1 MIKFVIPKI
10 VFVIFLIVSG
20 INIYAQQEPMKVI
33 LDTDLDSD
41 IDDAAALAALHHFAN
56 EGKVEILATISSSAL
71 PGSVELID
79 IINSYY
85 NRPDIPVAKP
95 EQGAPAKEW
104 IVKHEQV
111 SREFPYDV
119 SITNASTSNHVYRKI
134 LSQQEDNSV
143 IIISLGYLNNLSEL
157 LQTGPDE
164 YSDLGGKGLVH
175 KKVRAYYCMAG
186 RYPAD
191 TADKESKAGNFRPDP
206 EASIYVE
213 KHWPT
218 RLVYT
223 GGGDFAWAV
232 ACGNALKETE
242 IDNPVRRIYELGKG
256 WKSDNWEHHS
266 ADIITVYVAVE
277 GIDPFFHEIKTG
289 YNYFDRYGRNRWVTD
304 HDNPLRSYVSKFQND
319 TNINEVKRMFDFI
332 ISQKPL

>member
-1 MIKFVIPKI
+1 MNQLINTK
-10 VFVIFLIVSG
+10 IFLILVLIFAG
-20 INIYAQQEPMKVI
+20 IRIYGQQEPIKVI

-85 NRPDIPVAKP
+85 NRPDILVAKP

-119 SITNASTSNHVYRKI
+119 TIKTAPTSNRVYRKI
-134 LSQQEDNSV
+134 LSQQEDNSL

-164 YSDLGGKGLVH
+164 YSNLSGKELVQ
-175 KKVRAYYCMAG
+175 KKVHTYYCMAG

-191 TADKESKAGNFRPDP
+191 TADKKSKAGNFRPDP
-206 EASIYVE
+206 AASIYVE

-223 GGGDFAWAV
+223 GGGDFAWTV

-242 IDNPVRRIYELGKG
+242 KDNPVRRIYELGKG

-277 GIDPFFHEIKTG
+277 GIDPFFHEIKNG

-304 HDNPLRSYVSKFQND
+304 HDNPLRSYVSEFQND
-319 TNINEVKRMFDFI
+319 ANINEIKRLFDFI

>member
-1 MIKFVIPKI
+1 MIKFVTPKI
-10 VFVIFLIVSG
+10 VFIIFLIVSG

-119 SITNASTSNHVYRKI
+119 NITNAPTSNHVYRKI

-206 EASIYVE
+206 ADWYIQGEAIL
-213 KHWPT
+213 PG
-218 RLVYT
+218 RLPV
-223 GGGDFAWAV
+223 V
-232 ACGNALKETE
+232 MLLK
-242 IDNPVRRIYELGKG
+242 R
-256 WKSDNWEHHS
+256 
-266 ADIITVYVAVE
+266 
-277 GIDPFFHEIKTG
+277 
-289 YNYFDRYGRNRWVTD
+289 
-304 HDNPLRSYVSKFQND
+304 
-319 TNINEVKRMFDFI
+319 
-332 ISQKPL
+332 QK